1 MKTWKRALALV
12 LALVMALSLVALP
25 SFAEGE
31 EKDTYS
37 VVINY
42 VFADGSQAAPSWTA
56 TLANGSAYHNTVTSP
71 TVVGYTPD
79 KGSVEL
85 NFAAIHKD
93 ETYKVTY
100 YPALVDVTVRHYWQ
114 NAEGENYTLHETEN
128 RQMPTG
134 SDVGAGLAKTYPGFT
149 ALLYE
154 TTTKVAADG
163 STVVEIKYDRNYY
176 LLNLNLDGGWGV
188 EPIYARYGAPVSLG
202 TPEKAGYTFNGWN
215 PEFALTT
222 MPAQDTTYTA
232 QWKAP
237 DTANVTVVIWGENAN
252 DEGYSY
258 YDSIIT
264 SGKPGE
270 TYNPLTCGKEAHTH
284 SDACGIVCGH
294 THGLTFYGLSAN
306 ARSVTPSSEA
316 LKYFAQLSG
325 GIQDGYIYFFDDNGR
340 NGKGDIYYLRLNG
353 NYYQYT
359 ETPNSNMGTQVGS
372 RVSCDEGIAHAT
384 DYFYKYN
391 VKITCGHHT
400 DSCYSCGKTAHT
412 HTPACFPSYTKMDS
426 TLWTLVRSDTAT
438 VSADG
443 TTVVN
448 VYYDR
453 AEKTLHFREANS
465 SSDTYGTITAKWGAD
480 IDAQYKAILKK
491 TNNNSFWSR
500 HADAS
505 EPFTNYIGVMP
516 TEDRTY
522 YLDGDGGGKEG
533 TMSYYFQDLNGN
545 YPNTPGFTVDNVG
558 GYSVSDED
566 HYDFEG
572 FTYNHGTA
580 NKVSCVNAK
589 FYYTRNSYNLAF
601 NDGTGVVKEATV
613 KYEDSLGKYD
623 YKPDVPA
630 DLYEKDSRV
639 FAGWYLN
646 PECTGEE
653 YKLNEH
659 TMPANN
665 VLLYAKWAPVEHKVT
680 YSQTEGGNPL
690 GQVDNVPHGD
700 LIKKVPDV
708 EYGERT
714 FVGWFYKDENG
725 VEHAFHP
732 SMPVRRNMDLY
743 AKWRTDVAMSYT
755 IRYAIQN
762 ENGELTYIAEDTTG
776 SALAESTKTFEAK
789 TGADLYADYQ
799 TGYFPQVSS
808 HSMVISLDNPEQ
820 NEYTFIYVKMPAV
833 NYTVR
838 YLEKGTNT
846 VLHEDKKD
854 STSAAVVTEK
864 FVAINGYA
872 PDAYQK
878 RLVLSTDESQNV
890 ITFWYVRDEVHA
902 PVQIIHWVQNIA
914 GDGYTEYQSSTNLN
928 GVIKKTYSADPIAIT
943 GFVYARGTVEAGASV
958 TNFPAGQN
966 PSGILTADGLVLNLY
981 YDRIECPYEFRFVD
995 KLTGREIDFKELGVN
1010 LDPVPSGSAR
1020 YDATVSYAA
1029 PNLEQYGYQ
1038 LDGEQTQTIRI
1049 QLEDGNTAVKNVKT
1063 FYYQPFFTV
1072 VHSHRTAAS
1081 TAPDQTPVKVYMT
1094 SAHQDAQIGYSLT
1107 AQVESGF
1114 LYGGSFTDEACT
1126 KPWVYENGENPMKFI
1141 PDRGQKYYIWEV
1153 SQDYLHPFVYYVY
1166 RPNLGE
1172 ASGYYVTD
1180 LYMMAP
1186 LDRTLYREAGFTLT
1200 AGNTVTDYT
1209 VQHKGE
1215 SVAYGIVRVDK
1226 AGQFYQNVYVKNV
1239 NDSKTGKP
1247 TAKIQT
1253 TNIKDVQSE
1262 NGCIAFQKVNPADFA
1277 YFKEKAISYNPYWI
1291 TLDGV
1296 KVTSVDTKTCTY
1308 IAPGPGGDDV
1318 ETKNTVTGSKL
1329 SYVGSQD
1336 TQAVMSFV
1344 PMLKV
1349 SDTAK
1354 DEITVTVHENG
1365 DVRTVD
1371 VQPGDLTG
1379 KLAYTEVAGKLFAG
1393 YFLDE
1398 ACTVP
1403 ADFSDVQEDIT
1414 VYAKYVS
1421 DSYLQVKYTEK
1432 GLFRVNG
1439 VNLFSA
1445 VSSKNDFA
1453 EVGILVN
1460 GQPIDTRCASRYL
1473 IFRTART
1480 MFGLSKSDQ
1489 LVIGEYSLRNAES
1502 GAQLVV
1508 TPYWVTQDGT
1518 TVTGTQRTLTYTAR
1532 GIRG

>member
-237 DTANVTVVIWGENAN
+237 DSAKVTVVIWGENAN

-258 YDSIIT
+258 YDSINT
-264 SGKPGE
+264 TGKPGE
-270 TYNPLTCGKEAHTH
+270 TFNA
-284 SDACGIVCGH
+284 SGIIHEPYTLVN
-294 THGLTFYGLSAN
+294 YGIAATASG
-306 ARSVTPSSEA
+306 VTPEEEA
-316 LKYFAQLSG
+316 VKYFTRLGLEDGKIYYFNDNGWNNNGDKYYYYTDGSFYEY
-325 GIQDGYIYFFDDNGR
+325 DSKPTGYI
-340 NGKGDIYYLRLNG
+340 
-353 NYYQYT
+353 
-359 ETPNSNMGTQVGS
+359 GTQLG
-372 RVSCDEGIAHAT
+372 RISCSEGMGHRT
-384 DYFYKYN
+384 DYFYKYEAKPN
-391 VKITCGHHT
+391 ASSG
-400 DSCYSCGKTAHT
+400 
-412 HTPACFPSYTKMDS
+412 M
-426 TLWTLVRSDTAT
+426 WTLVRSDTAT
-438 VSADG
+438 VKADG

-453 AEKTLHFREANS
+453 VEKTLHFRKAYSNS
-465 SSDTYGTITAKWGAD
+465 DDYGTITAKWGAD

-500 HADAS
+500 DAGAS
-505 EPFTNYIGVMP
+505 EPFTNYIGIMP

-522 YLDGDGGGKEG
+522 YLDGDGGGTEG
-533 TMSYYFQDLNGN
+533 TMSYYFQDLDGN

-580 NKVSCVNAK
+580 NKVSCVNAE
-589 FYYTRNSYNLAF
+589 FYYTRNSYNLTF

-630 DLYEKDSRV
+630 GLYEKDSRV

-665 VLLYAKWAPVEHKVT
+665 VLLYAKWAPVGHKVT
-680 YSQTEGGNPL
+680 YSKTEGGDRL
-690 GQVDNVPHGD
+690 YEEDVPHGS
-700 LIKKVPDV
+700 LAG
-708 EYGERT
+708 YGEEPTYNKRT

-743 AKWRTDVAMSYT
+743 AKWRTDTVMDYT
-755 IRYAIQN
+755 IRYAIRN
-762 ENGELTYIAEDTTG
+762 DDGTLTYIAEDTTG

-820 NEYTFIYVKMPAV
+820 NEYTFIYVKMQAV

-864 FVAINGYA
+864 FVAITGYA

-878 RLVLSTDESQNV
+878 RLVLSTDEKENV
-890 ITFWYVRDEVHA
+890 ITFWYVKDEKHA
-902 PVQIIHWVQNIA
+902 PVQVIHWVQNIA
-914 GDGYTEYQSSTNLN
+914 GDGYTEYQSSTDLN
-928 GVIKKTYSADPIAIT
+928 GVINDTYSADPIAIT
-943 GFVYARGTVEAGASV
+943 GFEYARGTVEAGARV
-958 TNFPAGQN
+958 TDVPAGQN
-966 PSGILTADGLVLNLY
+966 PSGTLTADGLVLNLY
-981 YDRIECPYEFRFVD
+981 YDRIECPYVFRFVD
-995 KLTGREIDFKELGVN
+995 KLTNEEINFNELGVN
-1010 LDPVPSGSAR
+1010 LNPVPSGSAR

-1049 QLEDGNTAVKNVKT
+1049 QLEDGTTAVKNVKT

-1081 TAPDQTPVKVYMT
+1081 ADPDQTLVKVYMT
-1094 SAHQDAQIGYSLT
+1094 SAYQDAQIGYSLT

-1126 KPWVYENGENPMKFI
+1126 KPWVYENGESPMKFI

-1166 RPNLGE
+1166 RPNLEE
-1172 ASGYYVTD
+1172 AGGHYVTD

-1186 LDRTLYREAGFTLT
+1186 LDRTLYREAGFALT
-1200 AGNTVTDYT
+1200 AGNTVRDYT

-1277 YFKEKAISYNPYWI
+1277 CFKENAISYNPYWI

-1445 VSSKNDFA
+1445 VSSRNDFA

>member
-1 MKTWKRALALV
+1 MKYFTKLGL
-12 LALVMALSLVALP
+12 
-25 SFAEGE
+25 E
-31 EKDTYS
+31 
-37 VVINY
+37 
-42 VFADGSQAAPSWTA
+42 DGKIYYF
-56 TLANGSAYHNTVTSP
+56 N
-71 TVVGYTPD
+71 D
-79 KGSVEL
+79 KGPSS
-85 NFAAIHKD
+85 NGDK
-93 ETYKVTY
+93 Y
-100 YPALVDVTVRHYWQ
+100 YY
-114 NAEGENYTLHETEN
+114 YTDGTFYEYDSK
-128 RQMPTG
+128 PTG
-134 SDVGAGLAKTYPGFT
+134 
-149 ALLYE
+149 
-154 TTTKVAADG
+154 
-163 STVVEIKYDRNYY
+163 
-176 LLNLNLDGGWGV
+176 
-188 EPIYARYGAPVSLG
+188 
-202 TPEKAGYTFNGWN
+202 
-215 PEFALTT
+215 
-222 MPAQDTTYTA
+222 
-232 QWKAP
+232 
-237 DTANVTVVIWGENAN
+237 
-252 DEGYSY
+252 
-258 YDSIIT
+258 
-264 SGKPGE
+264 
-270 TYNPLTCGKEAHTH
+270 
-284 SDACGIVCGH
+284 
-294 THGLTFYGLSAN
+294 
-306 ARSVTPSSEA
+306 
-316 LKYFAQLSG
+316 
-325 GIQDGYIYFFDDNGR
+325 YI
-340 NGKGDIYYLRLNG
+340 
-353 NYYQYT
+353 
-359 ETPNSNMGTQVGS
+359 GTQLGS
-372 RVSCDEGIAHAT
+372 ISCSGEGFLHTT
-384 DYFYKYN
+384 DYFYKYEAKPN
-391 VKITCGHHT
+391 ASSG
-400 DSCYSCGKTAHT
+400 
-412 HTPACFPSYTKMDS
+412 M
-426 TLWTLVRSDTAT
+426 WTLVRSDTAT
-438 VSADG
+438 VKADG

-453 AEKTLHFREANS
+453 VEKTLHFRKAYSNS
-465 SSDTYGTITAKWGAD
+465 DDYGTITAKWGAD
-480 IDAQYKAILKK
+480 VDAQYKAILKK

-500 HADAS
+500 NANAS
-505 EPFTNYIGVMP
+505 EPYTNYIGVMP
-516 TEDRTY
+516 AEDRTY
-522 YLDGDGGGKEG
+522 YLDGDGGGTEG

-580 NKVSCVNAK
+580 NKVSCVNAE
-589 FYYTRNSYNLAF
+589 FYYTRNSYNLVF
-601 NDGTGVVKEATV
+601 NDGVNEVKKTV

-623 YKPDVPA
+623 YTPDVPA
-630 DLYEKDSRV
+630 GLYEKDSRV

-646 PECTGEE
+646 PESTGEE

-732 SMPVRRNMDLY
+732 SMPVRRDMNLY

-762 ENGELTYIAEDTTG
+762 EDGSLTYIAEDTTG

-820 NEYTFIYVKMPAV
+820 NEYTFIYVKMQAV

-838 YLEKGTNT
+838 YLEKGTNA
-846 VLHEDKKD
+846 VLYDEKSD

-864 FVAINGYA
+864 FVAIKGYA

-878 RLVLSTDESQNV
+878 RLVLSTDENQNV
-890 ITFWYVRDEVHA
+890 ITFWYVKDEKHA
-902 PVQIIHWVQNIA
+902 PVQVIHWVQNIA

-928 GVIKKTYSADPIAIT
+928 GVINEPYSADPIAIT
-943 GFVYARGTVEAGASV
+943 GFEYARGTVEAGARV
-958 TNFPAGQN
+958 TGVPAGQN
-966 PSGILTADGLVLNLY
+966 PSGTLTADGLVLNLY
-981 YDRIECPYEFRFVD
+981 YDRIECPYVFRFVD
-995 KLTGREIDFKELGVN
+995 KLTNEEINFNELGVN
-1010 LDPVPSGSAR
+1010 LNPVPSGSAR

-1049 QLEDGNTAVKNVKT
+1049 QLEGGAMAVKNVKT

-1081 TAPDQTPVKVYMT
+1081 ADPDQTPVKVYMT
-1094 SAHQDAQIGYSLT
+1094 SAHKDAQIGYSLT

-1126 KPWVYENGENPMKFI
+1126 KPWVYRNGESPMKFI

-1166 RPNLGE
+1166 RPNLEE
-1172 ASGYYVTD
+1172 AGGYYVTD

-1200 AGNTVTDYT
+1200 AGNTVKDYT

-1239 NDSKTGKP
+1239 DDSKTGKP

-1253 TNIKDVQSE
+1253 TNIQDVQSE

-1277 YFKEKAISYNPYWI
+1277 YFKENAISYNPYWI

-1445 VSSKNDFA
+1445 VSSRNDFA